1 MASLK
6 DLVNAQNIAAYWE
19 EKNQNAQPLLGETL
33 FPKKK
38 RLGTKLEWIKGA
50 NNQPVAL
57 RPSSYDAKAIRRDR
71 QGLDQYTTTMPFF
84 KESKYIDEEMRQDL
98 NNVIAS
104 NNAEV
109 VNAILTNIYDDVS
122 SLIDSSD
129 VALER
134 MRMEMLTTGTI
145 TLSANGQSFDYDYQ
159 LDDDTQFV
167 NVPTSWSN
175 VDADIIGDIVKAV
188 EDAKVRGV
196 TLTRA
201 ICNASVAKYFRTN
214 TAIKNAVYVFA
225 NGTVPV
231 TTARA
236 IDYIYNET
244 GVRFYVYD
252 NVYVS
257 ESDGSAV
264 KYIPND
270 TVVLMADGDL
280 GYTNMGTTP
289 EESDLINN
297 LNAQVAVVNGGVA
310 VTTSQTVDPVNTE
323 TKVSMVALPSFEK
336 ANNVVIIDTLHKSM

>member
-1 MASLK
+1 MPSIK
-6 DLVNAQNIAAYWE
+6 DLVTAQNIAAYWT

-71 QGLDQYTTTMPFF
+71 QGIDQYNTTMPFF

-98 NNVIAS
+98 NNVIAA
-104 NNAEV
+104 NNPEV
-109 VNAILTNIYDDVS
+109 VNAILTNIYDDAAE
-122 SLIDSSD
+122 LIDASEI
-129 VALER
+129 ALER
-134 MRMEMLTTGTI
+134 MRMEMLSTGTI
-145 TLSANGQSFDYDYQ
+145 TLSDNAQSFEYDYL
-159 LDDDTQFV
+159 LDAATQKV
-167 NVPTSWSN
+167 NASADWATAST
-175 VDADIIGDIVKAV
+175 DIIGDIVKVV
-188 EDAKVRGV
+188 EDAKARGV
-196 TLTRA
+196 NITRA
-201 ICNASVAKYFRTN
+201 VCNSSVAKNFRTN

-236 IDYIYNET
+236 LDYIYNET

-252 NVYVS
+252 NVYVNAAN
-257 ESDGSAV
+257 GQTV
-264 KYIPND
+264 KYIPDD
-270 TVVLMADGDL
+270 TVVFMADGIL
-280 GYTNMGTTP
+280 GNTNMGTTP

-297 LNAQVAVVNGGVA
+297 LNAEVAIVNGGVA

-323 TKVSMVALPSFEK
+323 TKVSMVALPSFER
-336 ANNVVIIDTLHKSM
+336 ANDIVILDTDI